1 MGHVKRLVALILVAL
16 LAAGLLSGCAQ
27 AGEPAAS
34 PTQAVSQE
42 EPTAPPT
49 EAPEENTPDAEPAS
63 REITDMAGRTV
74 TVPAASEIESV
85 FSTGPVSAIFLYM
98 VAPDKLL
105 GWNYELNDLEKS
117 IILDEYETLPNFGM
131 GDAVNYEAVIAANP
145 TIAVNC
151 GTINDAM
158 VSDCDALSESLGI
171 PVIAVDSDLN
181 NSAAAFRFMG
191 ELLGVEEH
199 CEQLAAYAEKT
210 FADIAVLAE
219 IPEEER
225 VRVYYGNGEDSLETA
240 PNGSSHAQILDTIN
254 AINVADLEL
263 GDGSRVQISAEQ
275 LLAWDPDVIVVNGE
289 PKADLSGGSAAEAI
303 MNNPDY
309 ASLKAVQTQ
318 KVYGTPNAPFSWVDR
333 PPGPNRLIGMRWF
346 SALLYAD
353 YLDCDVNE
361 EVHTF
366 FELFYHV
373 DLTDE
378 EMEHLLK
385 GTL

>member
-1 MGHVKRLVALILVAL
+1 MKRTKRLLAL
-16 LAAGLLSGCAQ
+16 LLVLMMAVSLFAGCAQ
-27 AGEPAAS
+27 TNKPVETPQQGTEQTSTPTVPDETQEP
-34 PTQAVSQE
+34 
-42 EPTAPPT
+42 
-49 EAPEENTPDAEPAS
+49 EAPTT

-74 TVPAASEIESV
+74 TVPAAEEIESI

-98 VAPDKLL
+98 VAPDKML
-105 GWNYELNDLEKS
+105 GWNYELNDIEKA
-117 IILDEYETLPNFGM
+117 IILEEYHDIPNFGM

-158 VSDCDALSESLGI
+158 ISDCDALSEKLGI

-199 CEQLAAYAEKT
+199 CEQLAAYTEQT
-210 FADIAVLAE
+210 FADIAKLAD
-219 IPEEER
+219 IPEDER

-289 PKADLSGGSAAEAI
+289 PKANMSGGSAADAI
-303 MNNPDY
+303 LSNPDY
-309 ASLKAVQTQ
+309 ASLKAVQDL

-346 SALLYAD
+346 SALIYSD
-353 YLDCDVNE
+353 YIDCDVNE
-361 EVHTF
+361 EVHKF
-366 FELFYHV
+366 FELFYHI

-378 EMEHLLK
+378 QMENLLK